1 MGEQQMKSCCHHL
14 QTTDGRWS
22 GVHQGPGTRPRR
34 AVSAGAVAAGITDRC
49 EPKEEETLTG
59 GGHEGGLGVTELA
72 RQLLHPR
79 RLGPFHRSGGRSPG
93 SHPVAPGRTRRS
105 VETLPPSLRAGTT
118 ASSTRSGVEQ
128 AVAVGRD
135 ASAGGVIETRAAPA
149 GVVADRGAPF
159 SPSWWLWRPTAS
171 AAGAAAGRCPAGTR
185 SRPAE
190 VFAPSDALAL
200 PGTPRARA
208 SCPRSRAPARPQ
220 SAPPFPRGARRASPI
235 GWRSRCC
242 FGRLDPSGA
251 GAGFA
256 TDLHA
261 SSYRPETPASP
272 SANSGSAAAG
282 WRVPGG
288 GWRVAGG
295 ISARTATG
303 AQGGR
308 TTLVVVV
315 EANPGGLAA
324 LLEPKLA
331 GVAAVVETAPSCHTL
346 GMGSLDGNTTQP

>member
-1 MGEQQMKSCCHHL
+1 M
-14 QTTDGRWS
+14 
-22 GVHQGPGTRPRR
+22 
-34 AVSAGAVAAGITDRC
+34 TDRC

-59 GGHEGGLGVTELA
+59 RGHEGGLGVTELA

-159 SPSWWLWRPTAS
+159 SPSWCPSAPSWWPWRPTAS
-171 AAGAAAGRCPAGTR
+171 SAGAGAGRCPAGTR

-190 VFAPSDALAL
+190 AFAPSAALAL

-208 SCPRSRAPARPQ
+208 SRPRSRAPARPQ
-220 SAPPFPRGARRASPI
+220 SAPPSPRGARCASPI

-242 FGRLDPSGA
+242 FDRLDPSGA

-282 WRVPGG
+282 CRVPGG
-288 GWRVAGG
+288 GCRAASRPGQQ
-295 ISARTATG
+295 RERKG
-303 AQGGR
+303 AER
-308 TTLVVVV
+308 H
-315 EANPGGLAA
+315 
-324 LLEPKLA
+324 
-331 GVAAVVETAPSCHTL
+331 S
-346 GMGSLDGNTTQP
+346 S